1 MTLTLH
7 IADDA
12 SHRFLAR
19 VFDGKVKV
27 GESTTH
33 NRIDEAIAWYGRP
46 LSLPGVTAFR
56 VWYGGW
62 CAGTFA
68 LQEMREQAAE
78 IADRLRVLSVVER

>member
-12 SHRFLAR
+12 SSGYLAR
-19 VFDGKVKV
+19 VFDGSVKV
-27 GESTTH
+27 GDSTVH
-33 NRIDEAIAWYGRP
+33 GRMDEAIAWYGNP
-46 LSLPGVTAFR
+46 SSLPGVAAFR

-68 LQEMREQAAE
+68 LQEMREHAE
-78 IADRLRVLSVVER
+78 DIADRLRVLAVVVR